1 MSERNLPT
9 LAKWPFFLGDLVLL
23 AVAIFIVNSSPR
35 PLGPWPLFFLVAAAL
50 AGAWLA
56 VTPFLNEYRAGLKF
70 AEADRLATTVQQME
84 KLHALG
90 QQISFATAQW
100 QTVQEQADRT
110 LATGRDI
117 KDRFTAEAQAFKD
130 FLQKANDTE
139 RANLRLELEKY
150 RRAEGEWLQAMVR
163 VLDHVFALHR
173 AAVRSGQPNL
183 VQQLSSFQNACRDAV
198 RRLGLVPFE
207 AVVDAPFNEKIHQL
221 ADAEAKP
228 PAQARVEET
237 LATGYTFQGQLL
249 RSAVVGLKTAPE
261 PAPDPPVEPTA
272 EAAPSSGTGPEPNP
286 QAREADL
293 FDENAGA

>member
-23 AVAIFIVNSSPR
+23 AVAVFIVNSSPR

-56 VTPFLNEYRAGLKF
+56 VMPFLNEYRAGLKF

-84 KLHALG
+84 KLNALG

-100 QTVQEQADRT
+100 QAVQEQADRT

-163 VLDHVFALHR
+163 VLDHVFALYR

-261 PAPDPPVEPTA
+261 PAPGPPAEPTA
-272 EAAPSSGTGPEPNP
+272 EATPSSEPGPEPNP
-286 QAREADL
+286 KDREADL